1 MIPNHLKVSPA
12 ELGNLLFKSSQLVK
26 TTDQRFGQAF
36 FNTLHQYHT
45 ELAELIRAS
54 ELDPF
59 YRDDRLPQLYNEL
72 VHNGEVTELISVL
85 THNGTM
91 HADEVMACAVLF
103 AVLPADRPVTLT
115 RKRLPASEL
124 DRYSYVIDTGGLYDG
139 VKFFDHHQST
149 FNRKHPNGVSMSS
162 LGLIWEK
169 FGLDYIRRALA
180 GNNQLGEADIQTIYS
195 QLLPTIQWLDAHDN
209 GELKN
214 GPCKTTVDAA
224 VNLDTIQLTHVITLL
239 NPQAIFETADE
250 VEMLSRFNYAVDLAQ
265 RILKA
270 LVYRKA
276 GRLVAGKLVNELDHG
291 GPILV
296 LPYYVEWNTP
306 VSDRPH
312 IKFVIHPGMDNT
324 NFVVNVAKNGSGY
337 GSMENLRHPFPL
349 PWAGLQSEQLVEA
362 TGVSSALFC
371 HKGRH
376 LATAASASGAL
387 ELARKALATCKS
399 K

>member
-1 MIPNHLKVSPA
+1 MIPNHLKISRA
-12 ELGNLLFKSSQLVK
+12 ELGDLLFKTSQLVK
-26 TTDQRFGQAF
+26 TTNQRFGQAL
-36 FNTLHQYHT
+36 FNTLRQYHA
-45 ELAELIRAS
+45 ELAEVVRTSDI
-54 ELDPF
+54 DPF
-59 YRDDRLPQLYNEL
+59 YHDERLPQLYNEL
-72 VHNGEVTELISVL
+72 VHNGEVVETISIL
-85 THNGTM
+85 THNGSM

-103 AVLPADRPVTLT
+103 GVLPADQPVTLT
-115 RKRLPASEL
+115 RKRPPASEL
-124 DRYSYVIDTGGLYDG
+124 DRYSYVVDTGGRYDG

-180 GNNQLGEADIQTIYS
+180 SNNQLDEADIQTVYN

-214 GPCKTTVDAA
+214 GPCKTTVDAT
-224 VNLDTIQLTHVITLL
+224 VNLDTIQLTNVITFL

-250 VEMLSRFNYAVDLAQ
+250 VEMLDRFNYAVDLAQ
-265 RILKA
+265 RVLKA

-276 GRLVAGKLVNELDHG
+276 GRLVAEKLVNELDHG
-291 GPILV
+291 GAILT

-306 VSDRPH
+306 VSDRQH

-349 PWAGLQSEQLVEA
+349 HWAGLQSDQLVEA

-376 LATAASASGAL
+376 LATAASMSGAL
-387 ELARKALATCKS
+387 ELARKALATYKS